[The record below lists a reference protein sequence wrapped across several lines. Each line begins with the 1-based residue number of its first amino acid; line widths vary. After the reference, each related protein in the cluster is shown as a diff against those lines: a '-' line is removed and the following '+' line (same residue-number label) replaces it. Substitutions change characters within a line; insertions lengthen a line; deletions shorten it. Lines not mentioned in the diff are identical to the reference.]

1 MSLTLDAAREI
12 RDGGIDACAALN
24 HALADALA
32 HLPTEAHAEVK
43 LSIGRAM
50 AAVLD
55 ETVHQAMITFP
66 ELEPTEEAWITA
78 VKTQLKK
85 RTAAVAAA

>member
-1 MSLTLDAAREI
+1 MSLTFDAAREL

-24 HALADALA
+24 HALAYALA

-55 ETVHQAMITFP
+55 ETVHQAMNSFP
-66 ELEPTEEAWITA
+66 ELEPNEEAWLTA
-78 VKTQLKK
+78 VKNQLKK
-85 RTAAVAAA
+85 RAAALAAA